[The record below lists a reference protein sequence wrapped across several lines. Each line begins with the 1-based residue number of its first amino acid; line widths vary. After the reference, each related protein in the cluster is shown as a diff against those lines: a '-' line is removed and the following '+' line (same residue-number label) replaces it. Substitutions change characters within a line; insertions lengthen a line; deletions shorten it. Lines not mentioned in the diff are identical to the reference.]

1 MQDTQQQQQ
10 GPPPSTAS
18 GQLGATERSPL
29 LFVSCSSCRRS
40 FDPAGGPQFFLTTC
54 SHTICDACTFPNQ
67 PPPEVMETSLVDCPE
82 CNTRG
87 PILRL
92 VEGADMQ
99 GLAPCFKP
107 LSTLLD
113 ELGMAVR
120 WQAGNLVEQLSFFQA
135 KCAEQRT
142 TLGKLGSELKKS
154 KALKA

>member
-1 MQDTQQQQQ
+1 MD
-10 GPPPSTAS
+10 
-18 GQLGATERSPL
+18 
-29 LFVSCSSCRRS
+29 
-40 FDPAGGPQFFLTTC
+40 
-54 SHTICDACTFPNQ
+54 N
-67 PPPEVMETSLVDCPE
+67 SLVDCPE

-99 GLAPCFKP
+99 GLAPCFRP

-142 TLGKLGSELKKS
+142 TLSRLGSELRKS
-154 KALKA
+154 KALKR